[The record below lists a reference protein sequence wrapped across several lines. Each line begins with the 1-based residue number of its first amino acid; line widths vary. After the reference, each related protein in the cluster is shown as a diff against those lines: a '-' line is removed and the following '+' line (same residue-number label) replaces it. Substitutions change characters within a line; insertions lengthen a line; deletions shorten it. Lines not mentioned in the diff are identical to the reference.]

1 MTAFDEL
8 LVSLGA
14 CEDAREWAKGKS
26 FADVWN
32 TCERGDWLLWLLAKM
47 KDKPGWATHKQI
59 VSAACDC
66 AELSLKYVEV
76 GEERPRVAIETAR
89 KWVRGEATLEEVK
102 KAARKAD
109 RSAYDA
115 AHAASHAAA
124 HAASHAAS
132 AAYAAAHAAA
142 HAACA
147 AYAAAAHAAAAACA
161 AYAAA
166 AYAASH
172 AASAAYA
179 AACAACAAYDAA
191 CGADAARISIL
202 KECADLIRKSIEMPR
217 WVERASP
224 ADLTFGQGARRWN

>member
-115 AHAASHAAA
+115 AHAAA

-147 AYAAAAHAAAAACA
+147 ASAAYAAAYAACA

-166 AYAASH
+166 YAAC
-172 AASAAYA
+172 AAYA
-179 AACAACAAYDAA
+179 AAYVSVAACAY
-191 CGADAARISIL
+191 DAARISIL

-217 WVERASP
+217 WDKRIKSS
-224 ADLTFGQGARRWN
+224 

>member
-115 AHAASHAAA
+115 AHAAHAADRSAYDAAHAA

-132 AAYAAAHAAA
+132 
-142 HAACA
+142 AACA

-166 AYAASH
+166 AHAAAAACAAYAAAAHAASH

-191 CGADAARISIL
+191 CAAPTPLEFQS
-202 KECADLIRKSIEMPR
+202 
-217 WVERASP
+217 
-224 ADLTFGQGARRWN
+224 

>member
-32 TCERGDWLLWLLAKM
+32 TCERSDWLLWLLAKM

-109 RSAYDA
+109 RAAY
-115 AHAASHAAA
+115 AAA
-124 HAASHAAS
+124 DYAVAYAAS
-132 AAYAAAHAAA
+132 AAYISV
-142 HAACA
+142 
-147 AYAAAAHAAAAACA
+147 
-161 AYAAA
+161 
-166 AYAASH
+166 AYAAS
-172 AASAAYA
+172 AASAAASA
-179 AACAACAAYDAA
+179 AS
-191 CGADAARISIL
+191 RISIL

-217 WVERASP
+217 WDKE
-224 ADLTFGQGARRWN
+224 